1 VLGIHVLDELVL
13 AVVPNITLVTLIG
26 PSVIQEVRNDLTCSV
41 YLLVVGV
48 AALVVVFVANGGEGA
63 SAVLAFVRLFPS
75 VDPHVH
81 EQVSPLVEVFLTPH
95 ALEEAVA
102 RAH

>member
-1 VLGIHVLDELVL
+1 MFGIHVLHELVL
-13 AVVPNITLVTLIG
+13 AVVSDFTLVTLIG
-26 PSVIQEVRNDLTCSV
+26 
-41 YLLVVGV
+41 LVVGV
-48 AALVVVFVANGGEGA
+48 SALVVVFVANGGEGA
-63 SAVLAFVRLFPS
+63 GAVLAFVGLFPS

-81 EQVSPLVEVFLTPH
+81 EQVAPLVEVFLTPH